1 MRDGEDE
8 DNADHAR
15 APSYERV
22 GAVVVE
28 EVGDVVL
35 ARISEYVERGASL
48 SQAVD
53 MYATGHGGYE
63 AAEWA
68 RATDRQPSSVR
79 QSTSRGWDSVRESE
93 EGSE

>member
-1 MRDGEDE
+1 MTA
-8 DNADHAR
+8 NK

-22 GAVVVE
+22 GAVVVD
-28 EVGDVVL
+28 EVENVVF

-53 MYATGHGGYE
+53 MYAAGQGGFS

-68 RATDRQPSSVR
+68 RATDRQPSSVQ
-79 QSTSRGWDSVRESE
+79 QSVRRGWDSVGESE
-93 EGSE
+93 ESPE